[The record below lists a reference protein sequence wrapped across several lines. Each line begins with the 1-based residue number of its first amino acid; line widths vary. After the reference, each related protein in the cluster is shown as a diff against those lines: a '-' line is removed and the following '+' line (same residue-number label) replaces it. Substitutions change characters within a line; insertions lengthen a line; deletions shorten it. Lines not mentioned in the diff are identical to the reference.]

1 MAYEDPNAPSPTFDG
16 FAQEPKSSVDQSKS
30 FLGGATSPMEATV
43 RADGGHLH
51 RRVSVVTSVDIRV
64 ERDDA

>member
-30 FLGGATSPMEATV
+30 FLGGQPTSPQFQ
-43 RADGGHLH
+43 
-51 RRVSVVTSVDIRV
+51 
-64 ERDDA
+64 